1 VRWAILSGRKTT
13 ENSLQ
18 QGILQRIFWPQ
29 TANSA
34 DSAQNQQISTL
45 QQGTVQGFTGISR
58 LSIS

>member
-1 VRWAILSGRKTT
+1 MTT
-13 ENSLQ
+13 QNSLQ